1 MVRKNFLEDL
11 DLIKKVAYLASTGN
25 KNKATSGQ
33 LGVNPTAVTRLLK
46 RARKLGFL
54 ADSPAL
60 LIDGVERR
68 RIENE
73 LYGNNNVL
81 KQLREKFPAGRL
93 SDLVVIDD
101 QKNREEVFNI
111 IARYLLSEV
120 LPAVRFIGLAWGP
133 TVRGVVLAVSRLMG
147 QNYTPRE
154 KYDGCEI
161 VQTCGDPRTAVR
173 QPELRSSSLVALL
186 NASLTNTIH
195 GRHTFNVS
203 ASIPKKFDEEQLA
216 TIQKY
221 ISNTV
226 GYSEVFK
233 QLGTRNALRKSRLK
247 IALHTLVTS
256 CGSGQPGN
264 DSWIKDCAIEQK
276 IQPKQLAALVSGN
289 IGGIWL
295 PKDGLDKGGLNELD
309 EINNRWTG
317 MNIEDLRN
325 INRSSQ
331 SGGVVC
337 IALES
342 FKFDVV
348 MELLTKGL
356 VSRLILGESLM
367 KSLSAALGTVP
378 DTA

>member
-1 MVRKNFLEDL
+1 MARKNFLEDT
-11 DLIKKVAYLASTGN
+11 DLIKKTAYLASTGIRN
-25 KNKATSGQ
+25 NVIASRLSTT
-33 LGVNPTAVTRLLK
+33 PTAVTRLLK

-60 LIDGVERR
+60 LINGAERR

-73 LYGNNNVL
+73 LYGNSNVL
-81 KQLREKFPAGRL
+81 KQLQEKFTAGRL

-101 QKNREEVFNI
+101 QKDGEEVFNI
-111 IARYLLSEV
+111 IARYLLSDV
-120 LPAVRFIGLAWGP
+120 LPQVRFIGLAWGP
-133 TVRGVVLAVSRLMG
+133 TVRGVVLAVARLME
-147 QNYTPRE
+147 QNYTPKE

-161 VQTCGDPRTAVR
+161 IQTCGDPRTAVR
-173 QPELRSSSLVALL
+173 EPEFRSSSLVALL
-186 NASLTNTIH
+186 NASLTNTLH
-195 GRHTFNVS
+195 GKHTFNVS

-221 ISNTV
+221 LSDTV
-226 GYSEVFK
+226 GYSDVFK
-233 QLGTRNALRKSRLK
+233 QLGTRNSRRKPRLK
-247 IALHTLVTS
+247 IDLNTLVTS

-276 IQPKQLAALVSGN
+276 IQPKQLAALVAGN

-295 PKDGLDKGGLNELD
+295 PKDGLDKGGLNVLD

-331 SGGVVC
+331 PGGVVC

-342 FKFDVV
+342 FKFDIV
-348 MELLTKGL
+348 MELLRKGL
-356 VSRLILGESLM
+356 VSRLILGKKLM
-367 KSLSAALGTVP
+367 KSLSATLTTVP